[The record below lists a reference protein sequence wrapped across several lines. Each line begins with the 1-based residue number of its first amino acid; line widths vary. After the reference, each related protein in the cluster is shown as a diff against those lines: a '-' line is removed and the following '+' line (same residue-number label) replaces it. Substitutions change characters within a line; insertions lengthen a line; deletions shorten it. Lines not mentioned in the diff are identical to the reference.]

1 MPQQGCDIKKL
12 GMDMLRFTSKID
24 DYTAPDEALDGLH
37 TVTSQNCQLSVLG
50 AYMFPLRWGDWD
62 APLNERN
69 VFIHRSVPDGWWEEY
84 DELRHKHPGVGV
96 TLAQLALAP
105 FTMSDIM
112 RSLEPVGVERWPLEL
127 AMKYGMRDSLTC
139 PVGGRW
145 AVAYWSRHVL
155 SGRLTDEE
163 RAILFMG
170 ATFAAIRLQKLSK
183 PQPDR
188 LVGDG
193 TALTPRELAVLRLAS
208 VGRQIREIADLLGLG
223 EETVRSHM
231 KKAQAKLGVRNRV
244 HAVAQAIRR
253 RLIP

>member
-1 MPQQGCDIKKL
+1 MPQQGGDIQKL
-12 GMDMLRFTSKID
+12 GMDMLRFTAKID
-24 DYTAPDEALDGLH
+24 EYTSPDEVLDGLH
-37 TVTSQNCQLSVLG
+37 HVTLQNCKLSVLG

-62 APLNERN
+62 AALKERN
-69 VFIHRSVPDGWWEEY
+69 LFLHRSVPDGWWEEY
-84 DELRHKHPGVGV
+84 DELRRKYPGVGV

-105 FTMSDIM
+105 FTMSEIM
-112 RSLEPVGVERWPLEL
+112 RSLEPIGIERWPLEL
-127 AMKYGMRDSLTC
+127 AMKYRMRDSLTC

-188 LVGDG
+188 LGVGS

-208 VGRQIREIADLLGLG
+208 VGKQLRQIADLLGLG

-231 KKAQAKLGVRNRV
+231 KKAQAKLGVGNRV

-253 RLIP
+253 HLIP